1 MKLVLND
8 YKTTSSTHPPTR
20 ILNVCIEALMG
31 FSHIHH
37 PVVPTLLSQ
46 VCVCEMALAMGA
58 TSELF
63 IPRR

>member
-1 MKLVLND
+1 
-8 YKTTSSTHPPTR
+8 
-20 ILNVCIEALMG
+20 MG

-46 VCVCEMALAMGA
+46 VCVCEMALAMED

-63 IPRR
+63 IPKR